1 MRNVVTVVAFIAF
14 VLVFV
19 VSREATRGFLESWV
33 ELQGVALWAGS
44 FVASLAL
51 AGLAAG
57 AVLQVGK
64 LLDRG

>member
-1 MRNVVTVVAFIAF
+1 MAFIAF

-33 ELQGVALWAGS
+33 ELDGLVLWAGS

-64 LLDRG
+64 LFDRG

>member
-33 ELQGVALWAGS
+33 ALQGVVLWAGS

>member
-1 MRNVVTVVAFIAF
+1 MRNVITAVSFVAF

-19 VSREATRGFLESWV
+19 VSRDATRGFLESWV
-33 ELQGVALWAGS
+33 ELEGLALWIGS

-57 AVLQVGK
+57 AVLQIGK
-64 LLDRG
+64 LFDHG

>member
-1 MRNVVTVVAFIAF
+1 MRQAITVVSFIAF

-33 ELQGVALWAGS
+33 ELEGLALWIGS
-44 FVASLAL
+44 FGSSLAL

-64 LLDRG
+64 FLDRG